1 MRPRYYLPKQE
12 FRTRG
17 EIMESSA
24 ASFVVKIGGRLL
36 RGTLLYLGR
45 RGEGSLEGERSS
57 GFSLV
62 SFREKKRQGEKKFFF
77 LSFLYSAIV
86 FFRLDFAKNKMLF
99 IWIIKGNCTKV
110 KNIGEFFLFRRRIN
124 EEVYFFWIIFLIG
137 ALKKKDFLWNFYLS
151 YCLLIANEIFINIQL
166 SEL

>member
-45 RGEGSLEGERSS
+45 GRKGSLERGNDRADFLSFRFVKKKGKEKKNFSS
-57 GFSLV
+57 SLFIFGDCFL
-62 SFREKKRQGEKKFFF
+62 SIGFREK
-77 LSFLYSAIV
+77 
-86 FFRLDFAKNKMLF
+86 
-99 IWIIKGNCTKV
+99 
-110 KNIGEFFLFRRRIN
+110 
-124 EEVYFFWIIFLIG
+124 
-137 ALKKKDFLWNFYLS
+137 
-151 YCLLIANEIFINIQL
+151 
-166 SEL
+166 

>member
-110 KNIGEFFLFRRRIN
+110 KNIGEFFLFRRNKRGG
-124 EEVYFFWIIFLIG
+124 IFL
-137 ALKKKDFLWNFYLS
+137 LNY
-151 YCLLIANEIFINIQL
+151 IFD
-166 SEL
+166 

>member
-45 RGEGSLEGERSS
+45 GRKGSLERGNDRAD
-57 GFSLV
+57 FL
-62 SFREKKRQGEKKFFF
+62 SFRFVKKKRQGEKKFFF

-124 EEVYFFWIIFLIG
+124 EEVYFF
-137 ALKKKDFLWNFYLS
+137 
-151 YCLLIANEIFINIQL
+151 
-166 SEL
+166 

>member
-45 RGEGSLEGERSS
+45 GEESLEGGTDRAD
-57 GFSLV
+57 
-62 SFREKKRQGEKKFFF
+62 F
-77 LSFLYSAIV
+77 LSFRFV
-86 FFRLDFAKNKMLF
+86 
-99 IWIIKGNCTKV
+99 
-110 KNIGEFFLFRRRIN
+110 
-124 EEVYFFWIIFLIG
+124 
-137 ALKKKDFLWNFYLS
+137 KKKGKEKKNFSSSLFYIRRLFS
-151 YCLLIANEIFINIQL
+151 FDWISRKIKCCLFG
-166 SEL
+166 

>member
-45 RGEGSLEGERSS
+45 GEESLEGGTDRAD
-57 GFSLV
+57 FL
-62 SFREKKRQGEKKFFF
+62 SFRFVKKKRQGEKKFFF

-86 FFRLDFAKNKMLF
+86 FFRLDFAKNEMLF

-110 KNIGEFFLFRRRIN
+110 KNIGEFFLFRRNKRGG
-124 EEVYFFWIIFLIG
+124 IFL
-137 ALKKKDFLWNFYLS
+137 LNY
-151 YCLLIANEIFINIQL
+151 IFD
-166 SEL
+166 